1 MGRRTASSSS
11 TISTRSPA
19 SDPAGACAL
28 APPPEADSAEG
39 FEGARAG
46 AEAGAGAGAV
56 GVAESGAEAGASG
69 SDRTK
74 RAPKPGGDVSVRS
87 PPASRAIWREI

>member
-19 SDPAGACAL
+19 SDPAGAL
-28 APPPEADSAEG
+28 APPAVPRGDSEG
-39 FEGARAG
+39 GVEGARAG
-46 AEAGAGAGAV
+46 AGAGARD
-56 GVAESGAEAGASG
+56 VAESGAEACARASG

-74 RAPKPGGDVSVRS
+74 RAPKPGGDGSVRS
-87 PPASRAIWREI
+87 PPRSEERRGGEGG